1 MAFVVPATT
10 VNDACGPDPGFFCE
24 LIFDNTE
31 NERLAEIVGW
41 LVERPLRIILIL
53 LAAWIIKK
61 VAHKVV
67 DRAVSRLVRQNESHT
82 EEQLEDAGKLDFGAR
97 AAKAI
102 NRIQERQA
110 RSAQRIETI
119 AAVLKSLAT
128 ALILAVAA
136 LLCLSEL
143 NIDLAPLI
151 AGAGIAG
158 LAVGFGAQSLVRD
171 FLAGMFI
178 LIEDQFGVGDVVD
191 VGDTSG
197 TIEKVSLRTTTLRDV
212 SGVVWTVPNGEIH
225 RTANHSQLW
234 SRAIL
239 DIGVSY
245 DTDIDQ
251 ASEIMKAVADELWH
265 ENDPD
270 LTILEEPS
278 VWGVQ
283 ELGNDAVVIRL
294 VVKTD
299 PSEQWAVGRVLR
311 ARIKKAFDEAGIEIP
326 FPQRTVWI
334 RNENDQDD
342 DSEQPPTPGSVG
354 GRERPVGTGDDAAP
368 AELPS
373 DGGGHDGGGGGDE

>member
-1 MAFVVPATT
+1 MALVVPAAT

-53 LAAWIIKK
+53 LVAWIIKK
-61 VAHKVV
+61 IAHKVI
-67 DRAVSRLVRQNESHT
+67 DRAVARLVRQSETDT
-82 EEQLEDAGKLDFGAR
+82 EEQLESAGKLDFGTR

-102 NRIQERQA
+102 HRIQERQA

-143 NIDLAPLI
+143 SIDLAPLI

-158 LAVGFGAQSLVRD
+158 LAVGFGAQSLVKD

-178 LIEDQFGVGDVVD
+178 LVEDQFGVGDVVD

-251 ASEIMKAVADELWH
+251 ASEIMKAVADELWR
-265 ENDPD
+265 ENREDA
-270 LTILEEPS
+270 TILEEPS

-299 PSEQWAVGRVLR
+299 PSEQWGVGRILR
-311 ARIKKAFDEAGIEIP
+311 ANIKKAFDDVGIEIP

-334 RNENDQDD
+334 RNENDDA
-342 DSEQPPTPGSVG
+342 EQPSPDSVDR
-354 GRERPVGTGDDAAP
+354 RERTVGPGDDAAP
-368 AELPS
+368 AELS
-373 DGGGHDGGGGGDE
+373 GDSGGHDGGDGGDE

>member
-1 MAFVVPATT
+1 MALVVPAAT
-10 VNDACGPDPGFFCE
+10 VTDACGPDPGFFCE
-24 LIFDNTE
+24 LVFDNTE
-31 NERLAEIVGW
+31 NERLAEIIGW
-41 LVERPLRIILIL
+41 VVERPLRIILIL
-53 LAAWIIKK
+53 LVAWIIKK
-61 VAHKVV
+61 IAHKVV
-67 DRAVSRLVRQNESHT
+67 DRAVSRLVRQSETDT

-102 NRIQERQA
+102 NRIQERQV

-283 ELGNDAVVIRL
+283 ELGNDSVVIRL

-311 ARIKKAFDEAGIEIP
+311 ARIKKAFDAAGIEIP

-334 RNENDQDD
+334 RNESDADD
-342 DSEQPPTPGSVG
+342 DAGPPTPGSISES
-354 GRERPVGTGDDAAP
+354 ERPVGSHGDRTAA
-368 AELPS
+368 EFL
-373 DGGGHDGGGGGDE
+373 DDDGGHDGGGGGDE

>member
-1 MAFVVPATT
+1 MALVVPAAT

-53 LAAWIIKK
+53 LVAWIVKK
-61 VAHKVV
+61 IAHKVI
-67 DRAVSRLVRQNESHT
+67 DRAVARLVRQSETDT
-82 EEQLEDAGKLDFGAR
+82 EEQLESAGKLDFGTR

-143 NIDLAPLI
+143 SIDLAPLI

-158 LAVGFGAQSLVRD
+158 LAVGFGAQSLVKD

-178 LIEDQFGVGDVVD
+178 LVEDQFGVGDVVD

-251 ASEIMKAVADELWH
+251 ASEIMKAVAVELWH
-265 ENDPD
+265 ENHQD

-311 ARIKKAFDEAGIEIP
+311 ARIKYAFDEAGIEIP

-334 RNENDQDD
+334 RNENDDAGQDSP
-342 DSEQPPTPGSVG
+342 DSVDR
-354 GRERPVGTGDDAAP
+354 RERSVGTGDDAAP
-368 AELPS
+368 AELS
-373 DGGGHDGGGGGDE
+373 GDSGGHDIGDGGDE

>member
-1 MAFVVPATT
+1 MALEILAQT

-24 LIFDNTE
+24 LVFDNTE
-31 NERLAEIVGW
+31 NERLAEIIGW
-41 LVERPLRIILIL
+41 VVERPLRIVLIL
-53 LAAWIIKK
+53 LVAWIAKK
-61 VAHKVV
+61 IIHKLIE
-67 DRAVSRLVRQNESHT
+67 RAVARLMRQAETST
-82 EEQLEDAGKLDFGAR
+82 EEQLESASKLDIGSV

-102 NRIQERQA
+102 NRINERQV
-110 RSAQRIETI
+110 RSSQRIATI
-119 AAVLKSLAT
+119 ATVLKSLAS
-128 ALILAVAA
+128 AVILAVAA

-171 FLAGMFI
+171 FLAGIFI

-197 TIEKVSLRTTTLRDV
+197 VIETVSLRTTTLRDV
-212 SGVVWTVPNGEIH
+212 NGVVWTVPNGEIR

-234 SRAIL
+234 ARAIL

-251 ASEIMKAVADELWH
+251 ASEVMKRVADELWQ
-265 ENDPD
+265 ENREDA
-270 LTILEEPS
+270 TILEEPAI
-278 VWGVQ
+278 WGV
-283 ELGNDAVVIRL
+283 EKLADDAVVIRL

-299 PSEQWAVGRVLR
+299 PSEQWNVGRILR
-311 ARIKKAFDEAGIEIP
+311 ARIKYAFDAEGIEIP

-334 RNENDQDD
+334 RNQ
-342 DSEQPPTPGSVG
+342 
-354 GRERPVGTGDDAAP
+354 
-368 AELPS
+368 
-373 DGGGHDGGGGGDE
+373 

>member
-1 MAFVVPATT
+1 MALGVPAQT
-10 VNDACGPDPGFFCE
+10 VTDACGPDPGFFCE
-24 LIFDNTE
+24 LVFDNTE
-31 NERLAEIVGW
+31 NERLAEIIGW
-41 LVERPLRIILIL
+41 VVERPLRIILIL
-53 LAAWIIKK
+53 LVAWIIKK
-61 VAHKVV
+61 IVHKVIE
-67 DRAVSRLVRQNESHT
+67 RAVARLVRQSETET
-82 EEQLEDAGKLDFGAR
+82 EEQLESAGKLDFGAR

-110 RSAQRIETI
+110 RSSQRIETI
-119 AAVLKSLAT
+119 AAVMKSLAT

-212 SGVVWTVPNGEIH
+212 SGVVWTVPNGEIR

-251 ASEIMKAVADELWH
+251 ASDIMKGVADGLWR

-334 RNENDQDD
+334 RNEDD
-342 DSEQPPTPGSVG
+342 ADGDPQPGSVDR
-354 GRERPVGTGDDAAP
+354 RERAVGTGDDVAP
-368 AELPS
+368 AELPGDS
-373 DGGGHDGGGGGDE
+373 GGHDGGNGGDE

>member
-1 MAFVVPATT
+1 MALVVPAAT
-10 VNDACGPDPGFFCE
+10 VTDACGPDPGFFCE
-24 LIFDNTE
+24 LVFDNTD
-31 NERLAEIVGW
+31 NERLAEIIGW
-41 LVERPLRIILIL
+41 VVERPLRIILIL

-61 VAHKVV
+61 VAHKLVERSV
-67 DRAVSRLVRQNESHT
+67 ARLVRQNESNT
-82 EEQLEDAGKLDFGAR
+82 EEQLESAGKLDFGSR

-102 NRIQERQA
+102 NMIHERQA

-119 AAVLKSLAT
+119 ADVLKSLAT
-128 ALILAVAA
+128 ALIMLVAA

-158 LAVGFGAQSLVRD
+158 LAVGFGAQSLVKD
-171 FLAGMFI
+171 FLAGIFI
-178 LIEDQFGVGDVVD
+178 LVEDQFGVGDVVD
-191 VGDTSG
+191 VGETSG

-251 ASEIMKAVADELWH
+251 ASEIMKSVADELWR
-265 ENDPD
+265 ENREDA
-270 LTILEEPS
+270 TILEEPS

-299 PSEQWAVGRVLR
+299 PSEQWGVGRILR
-311 ARIKKAFDEAGIEIP
+311 ARIKKAFDDVGIEIP

-334 RNENDQDD
+334 RNENDPD
-342 DSEQPPTPGSVG
+342 DSAEQGSVA
-354 GRERPVGTGDDAAP
+354 GRERTVGTGDDAAP
-368 AELPS
+368 AELPG
-373 DGGGHDGGGGGDE
+373 DGGGHDIGGGGDD

>member
-1 MAFVVPATT
+1 MALGVPAAT

-41 LVERPLRIILIL
+41 LVERPLRIGLIL
-53 LAAWIIKK
+53 LVAWIVKK
-61 VAHKVV
+61 IVHKVIE
-67 DRAVSRLVRQNESHT
+67 RAVGRLARQAETET
-82 EEQLEDAGKLDFGAR
+82 EERLESASLLDFGAR

-102 NRIQERQA
+102 NMIHERQER
-110 RSAQRIETI
+110 STQRIATI
-119 AAVLKSLAT
+119 AAVMKSLAT
-128 ALILAVAA
+128 ALIFAVAV

-171 FLAGMFI
+171 FLAGVFI

-212 SGVVWTVPNGEIH
+212 SGVVWTVPNGEIR

-251 ASEIMKAVADELWH
+251 ASEIMKSVADELWQ
-265 ENDPD
+265 EQNPD
-270 LTILEEPS
+270 ATVLEEPS

-299 PSEQWAVGRVLR
+299 PSEQWGVGRILR

-334 RNENDQDD
+334 RNDNDADTERR
-342 DSEQPPTPGSVG
+342 SPGSVG
-354 GRERPVGTGDDAAP
+354 GGEQALVRDEDSASTELSGGD
-368 AELPS
+368 
-373 DGGGHDGGGGGDE
+373 GGHDSGVGGDD

>member
-1 MAFVVPATT
+1 MAD

-24 LIFDNTE
+24 LVFDNTE
-31 NERLAEIVGW
+31 NERLAEIIGW
-41 LVERPLRIILIL
+41 VVERPLRIVLIL
-53 LAAWIIKK
+53 LVAWIIKRI
-61 VAHKVV
+61 AHRLV
-67 DRAVSRLVRQNESHT
+67 DRAVARLARQSENEH
-82 EEQLEDAGKLDFGAR
+82 EERLEDAGKLDFGAR

-102 NRIQERQA
+102 NSIQERRA

-143 NIDLAPLI
+143 SIDLAPLI

-158 LAVGFGAQSLVRD
+158 LAVGFGAQSLVKD

-178 LIEDQFGVGDVVD
+178 LVEDQFGVGDIVD

-212 SGVVWTVPNGEIH
+212 SGTVWTVPNGEIH
-225 RTANHSQLW
+225 RTANFSQLW

-245 DTDIDQ
+245 DTDIDH
-251 ASEIMKAVADELWH
+251 ASEIMKAVADELWR
-265 ENDPD
+265 ENNPD
-270 LTILEEPS
+270 ATILEEPS

-299 PSEQWAVGRVLR
+299 PSEQWGVGRILR

-334 RNENDQDD
+334 RNEDNA
-342 DSEQPPTPGSVG
+342 EQPSPASAG
-354 GRERPVGTGDDAAP
+354 GREGPVSGDDDGAATH
-368 AELPS
+368 LFD
-373 DGGGHDGGGGGDE
+373 DGGGHDIGGGGDD

>member
-1 MAFVVPATT
+1 M
-10 VNDACGPDPGFFCE
+10 
-24 LIFDNTE
+24 
-31 NERLAEIVGW
+31 
-41 LVERPLRIILIL
+41 
-53 LAAWIIKK
+53 
-61 VAHKVV
+61 
-67 DRAVSRLVRQNESHT
+67 
-82 EEQLEDAGKLDFGAR
+82 
-97 AAKAI
+97 
-102 NRIQERQA
+102 
-110 RSAQRIETI
+110 
-119 AAVLKSLAT
+119 KSLAT

-212 SGVVWTVPNGEIH
+212 GGVVWTVPNGEIR

-251 ASEIMKAVADELWH
+251 ASDIMKAVADELWH

-311 ARIKKAFDEAGIEIP
+311 ARIKKAFDEANIEIP

-334 RNENDQDD
+334 RNEDD
-342 DSEQPPTPGSVG
+342 AGDDPQPRSVG
-354 GRERPVGTGDDAAP
+354 GRERTVGTGDDEAP
-368 AELPS
+368 AELPGDS
-373 DGGGHDGGGGGDE
+373 GGHDGGNGGAE

>member
-1 MAFVVPATT
+1 MADVT
-10 VNDACGPDPGFFCE
+10 DACGPDPGFFCE
-24 LIFDNTE
+24 LVFDNTE
-31 NERLAEIVGW
+31 NERLAEIIGW
-41 LVERPLRIILIL
+41 VVERPLRIVLIL
-53 LAAWIIKK
+53 LVAWIIKRI
-61 VAHKVV
+61 AHKLV
-67 DRAVSRLVRQNESHT
+67 DRAVAQLARQSESEH
-82 EEQLEDAGKLDFGAR
+82 EERLEDAGKLGFGAR

-102 NRIQERQA
+102 NSIQERQA
-110 RSAQRIETI
+110 RSAQRIKTI

-143 NIDLAPLI
+143 SIDLAPLI

-158 LAVGFGAQSLVRD
+158 LAVGFGAQSLVKD

-178 LIEDQFGVGDVVD
+178 LVEDQFGVGDWVD
-191 VGDTSG
+191 VGDASG

-212 SGVVWTVPNGEIH
+212 SGTVWTVPNGEIH
-225 RTANHSQLW
+225 RTANFSQLW

-245 DTDIDQ
+245 DTDIDH
-251 ASEIMKAVADELWH
+251 ASEIMKAVADVLWR
-265 ENDPD
+265 ENNPD
-270 LTILEEPS
+270 ATILEEPA

-294 VVKTD
+294 VAKTD
-299 PSEQWAVGRVLR
+299 PSEQWGVGRILR

-334 RNENDQDD
+334 RNQDD
-342 DSEQPPTPGSVG
+342 SDSAEQRSA
-354 GRERPVGTGDDAAP
+354 GRGERTVSGDGDVAT
-368 AELPS
+368 AELFD
-373 DGGGHDGGGGGDE
+373 DGGGHEIGGGGDG

>member
-1 MAFVVPATT
+1 MALVVPAAT

-53 LAAWIIKK
+53 LVAWIVKK
-61 VAHKVV
+61 IVHKVIE
-67 DRAVSRLVRQNESHT
+67 RAVGRLVRQSESEH
-82 EEQLEDAGKLDFGAR
+82 EEQLEDAGRLDFGAR

-102 NRIQERQA
+102 NRIHERQA

-212 SGVVWTVPNGEIH
+212 SGTVWTVPNGEIR

-245 DTDIDQ
+245 DTDIDH

-311 ARIKKAFDEAGIEIP
+311 ARIKKAFDEASVEIP

-334 RNENDQDD
+334 RNEGDADD
-342 DSEQPPTPGSVG
+342 DAEQPTPGSAR
-354 GRERPVGTGDDAAP
+354 GRERTVREDDEGAT
-368 AELPS
+368 AEL
-373 DGGGHDGGGGGDE
+373 GGGDSGHDVGGGGDD

>member
-61 VAHKVV
+61 IAHKVV
-67 DRAVSRLVRQNESHT
+67 DRAVARLVRQSETDT

-102 NRIQERQA
+102 NRIQERQV

-299 PSEQWAVGRVLR
+299 PSEQWGVGRVLR

-334 RNENDQDD
+334 RNESEADENAAPRSP
-342 DSEQPPTPGSVG
+342 DSVDR
-354 GRERPVGTGDDAAP
+354 RERPVSTGEDAPP
-368 AELPS
+368 AELPG

>member
-1 MAFVVPATT
+1 MALIVPAAT

-24 LIFDNTE
+24 LVFDSTE
-31 NERLAEIVGW
+31 NERLAEIIGW
-41 LVERPLRIILIL
+41 VVERPLRIVLIL
-53 LAAWIIKK
+53 LVAWIAKK
-61 VAHKVV
+61 IIHKLIE
-67 DRAVSRLVRQNESHT
+67 RAVDRLVRQSEADT
-82 EEQLEDAGKLDFGAR
+82 EEQMESAGKLDISSVAS
-97 AAKAI
+97 KAI
-102 NRIQERQA
+102 LRIQERQV
-110 RSAQRIETI
+110 RSSQRIATI

-128 ALILAVAA
+128 AAILAVAF

-143 NIDLAPLI
+143 SIDLAPLI

-171 FLAGMFI
+171 FLAGIFI

-197 TIEKVSLRTTTLRDV
+197 VIEKVSLRTTTLRDV
-212 SGVVWTVPNGEIH
+212 NGVVWTVPNGEIH
-225 RTANHSQLW
+225 RTANHSQIW

-245 DTDIDQ
+245 DTDIDH
-251 ASEIMKAVADELWH
+251 ASEIMKRVADELWR
-265 ENDPD
+265 ENRSDA
-270 LTILEEPS
+270 TILEEPA

-299 PSEQWAVGRVLR
+299 PSEQWAVGRILR
-311 ARIKKAFDEAGIEIP
+311 ARIKYAFDAEGIEIP

-334 RNENDQDD
+334 RND
-342 DSEQPPTPGSVG
+342 
-354 GRERPVGTGDDAAP
+354 
-368 AELPS
+368 
-373 DGGGHDGGGGGDE
+373 DGGAANFNQEAVSASEHRAPEQGKVSQPLGASPEGDAE

>member
-1 MAFVVPATT
+1 MALAVPAAT

-24 LIFDNTE
+24 LIFDNTD

-41 LVERPLRIILIL
+41 VVERPLRIILIL

-61 VAHKVV
+61 IAHKLT
-67 DRAVSRLVRQNESHT
+67 DRAVARLVRQSET
-82 EEQLEDAGKLDFGAR
+82 ETETQLEDAGKLDFGAR

-102 NRIQERQA
+102 NRIHERQV

-143 NIDLAPLI
+143 SIDLAPLI

-212 SGVVWTVPNGEIH
+212 HGVVWTVPNGEIH

-251 ASEIMKAVADELWH
+251 ASEIMKAVADELWR

-334 RNENDQDD
+334 RNEDEQGDGAEQRPPSSNDGREQPVGSHGDRTAAKLLDD
-342 DSEQPPTPGSVG
+342 D
-354 GRERPVGTGDDAAP
+354 
-368 AELPS
+368 
-373 DGGGHDGGGGGDE
+373 GGHDFGDGGDE

>member
-1 MAFVVPATT
+1 MALIVPAAT

-24 LIFDNTE
+24 LVFDSTE
-31 NERLAEIVGW
+31 NERLAEIIGW
-41 LVERPLRIILIL
+41 VVERPLRIVLIL
-53 LAAWIIKK
+53 LVAWIAKK
-61 VAHKVV
+61 IIHKLIE
-67 DRAVSRLVRQNESHT
+67 RAVDRLVRQSEADT
-82 EEQLEDAGKLDFGAR
+82 EEQMESAGKLDISSVAS
-97 AAKAI
+97 KAI
-102 NRIQERQA
+102 LRIQERQV
-110 RSAQRIETI
+110 RSSQRIATI

-128 ALILAVAA
+128 AAILAVAF

-143 NIDLAPLI
+143 SIDLAPLI

-171 FLAGMFI
+171 FLAGIFI

-197 TIEKVSLRTTTLRDV
+197 VIEKVSLRTTTLRDV
-212 SGVVWTVPNGEIH
+212 NGVVWTVPNGEIH
-225 RTANHSQLW
+225 RTANHSQIW

-245 DTDIDQ
+245 DTDIDY
-251 ASEIMKAVADELWH
+251 ASEIMKRVADELWR
-265 ENDPD
+265 ENRSDA
-270 LTILEEPS
+270 TILEEPA

-299 PSEQWAVGRVLR
+299 PSEQWAVGRILR
-311 ARIKKAFDEAGIEIP
+311 ARIKYAFDAEGIEIP

-334 RNENDQDD
+334 RNDAGGAANSSQEAVSA
-342 DSEQPPTPGSVG
+342 SEHRAPEQGKVSQPLGASP
-354 GRERPVGTGDDAAP
+354 EGD
-368 AELPS
+368 AE
-373 DGGGHDGGGGGDE
+373 

>member
-1 MAFVVPATT
+1 MAD

-24 LIFDNTE
+24 LVFDKTE
-31 NERLAEIVGW
+31 NERLAEIIGW
-41 LVERPLRIILIL
+41 VVERPLRIVLIL
-53 LAAWIIKK
+53 LVAWIIKRI
-61 VAHKVV
+61 AHKLVE
-67 DRAVSRLVRQNESHT
+67 RAVVRLARQSENEH
-82 EEQLEDAGKLDFGAR
+82 EERLESAGKLDFGAR

-102 NRIQERQA
+102 NSIQERKA
-110 RSAQRIETI
+110 RGAQRIETI
-119 AAVLKSLAT
+119 ADVLKSLAT

-158 LAVGFGAQSLVRD
+158 LAVGFGAQSLVKD

-178 LIEDQFGVGDVVD
+178 LVEDQFGVGDVVD

-212 SGVVWTVPNGEIH
+212 SGTVWTVPNGEIR
-225 RTANHSQLW
+225 RTANFSQLW

-251 ASEIMKAVADELWH
+251 ASEIMKAVADELWQ
-265 ENDPD
+265 ENNPD
-270 LTILEEPS
+270 ATILEPPS

-299 PSEQWAVGRVLR
+299 PSEQWGVGRILR

-334 RNENDQDD
+334 RNENDTDD
-342 DSEQPPTPGSVG
+342 NAEQPSSGSVD
-354 GRERPVGTGDDAAP
+354 GRERPVGADGDVEA
-368 AELPS
+368 AELPD
-373 DGGGHDGGGGGDE
+373 DGGGHDFGNGGDD

>member
-1 MAFVVPATT
+1 MDLGVLAAT
-10 VNDACGPDPGFFCE
+10 VNDACGPNPGFFCE
-24 LIFDNTE
+24 LVFDNTE
-31 NERLAEIVGW
+31 NERLAEIIDWV
-41 LVERPLRIILIL
+41 VARPLRIVLIL
-53 LAAWIIKK
+53 LGAWLIKK
-61 VAHKVV
+61 VVHKVIRRGV
-67 DRAVSRLVRQNESHT
+67 ARLVRQSESEA
-82 EEQLEDAGKLDFGAR
+82 EEKLEHAGLLDIGAR

-102 NRIQERQA
+102 NRIHERQA
-110 RSAQRIETI
+110 RSTQRIETI
-119 AAVLKSLAT
+119 AAVLRSLAT
-128 ALILAVAA
+128 ALILAVAL
-136 LLCLSEL
+136 LLCLGEL

-158 LAVGFGAQSLVRD
+158 FAVGFGAQALVRD

-178 LIEDQFGVGDVVD
+178 LIEDQFGVGDIVD

-212 SGVVWTVPNGEIH
+212 SGVVWTVPNGEIR

-251 ASEIMKAVADELWH
+251 ASEIMKAVADDLWH

-299 PSEQWAVGRVLR
+299 PSEQWGVARVLR

-334 RNENDQDD
+334 RNENDD
-342 DSEQPPTPGSVG
+342 EQQQPGSEG
-354 GRERPVGTGDDAAP
+354 GSERPVASHRDRRA
-368 AELPS
+368 AELLD
-373 DGGGHDGGGGGDE
+373 DGGGHDLGDGGDE

>member
-1 MAFVVPATT
+1 MALGVPAAT

-53 LAAWIIKK
+53 LVAWIIKK
-61 VAHKVV
+61 IAQKVI
-67 DRAVSRLVRQNESHT
+67 DRAVARLVRLSEADIEQ
-82 EEQLEDAGKLDFGAR
+82 QLESASKLVLGSR
-97 AAKAI
+97 AVKAI
-102 NRIQERQA
+102 NRVHERQA
-110 RSAQRIETI
+110 RSTQRIATI
-119 AAVLKSLAT
+119 AAVMKSLAT

-212 SGVVWTVPNGEIH
+212 SGVVWTVPNGEIR

-239 DIGVSY
+239 DVGVSY
-245 DTDIDQ
+245 NTDIDQ
-251 ASEIMKAVADELWH
+251 ASEIMKAVADELWQ

-299 PSEQWAVGRVLR
+299 PSEQWGVGRILR

-334 RNENDQDD
+334 RNDNDTEAERRP
-342 DSEQPPTPGSVG
+342 SGSVG
-354 GRERPVGTGDDAAP
+354 GGEQALVRDEDSAT
-368 AELPS
+368 AELS
-373 DGGGHDGGGGGDE
+373 GGDGGHDSGVGRDG

>member
-1 MAFVVPATT
+1 MAD

-24 LIFDNTE
+24 LVFDNTE

-41 LVERPLRIILIL
+41 VVERPLRIGLIL
-53 LAAWIIKK
+53 LVAWIIKK
-61 VAHKVV
+61 LAHKLV
-67 DRAVSRLVRQNESHT
+67 DRAVARLVRQSESENE
-82 EEQLEDAGKLDFGAR
+82 ERLEDAGKLDFGAR

-102 NRIQERQA
+102 NMIQERQT

-119 AAVLKSLAT
+119 ADVLKSLAT
-128 ALILAVAA
+128 ALVLAVAA

-143 NIDLAPLI
+143 SIDLAPLI

-158 LAVGFGAQSLVRD
+158 LAVGFGAQSLVKD
-171 FLAGMFI
+171 FLSGLFI
-178 LIEDQFGVGDVVD
+178 LVEDQFSVGDVVD
-191 VGDTSG
+191 VGDASG

-212 SGVVWTVPNGEIH
+212 KGTVWTVPNGEIR
-225 RTANHSQLW
+225 RTANSSQLW

-251 ASEIMKAVADELWH
+251 ASEIMKAVADELWR
-265 ENDPD
+265 ENNPD
-270 LTILEEPS
+270 ATILEEPS

-299 PSEQWAVGRVLR
+299 PSEQWGVGRILR
-311 ARIKKAFDEAGIEIP
+311 ARIKKAFDGAGIEIP

-334 RNENDQDD
+334 RNEGDA
-342 DSEQPPTPGSVG
+342 EQPPPGSAG
-354 GRERPVGTGDDAAP
+354 GREGPVSGDDDGAATH
-368 AELPS
+368 LFD
-373 DGGGHDGGGGGDE
+373 DGGGHDIGGGGDD

>member
-1 MAFVVPATT
+1 MALGVPAQT
-10 VNDACGPDPGFFCE
+10 VTDACGPDPGFFCE
-24 LIFDNTE
+24 LVFDNTE
-31 NERLAEIVGW
+31 NERLAEIIGW
-41 LVERPLRIILIL
+41 VVERPLRIILIL
-53 LAAWIIKK
+53 LVAWIIKK
-61 VAHKVV
+61 IVHKVIE
-67 DRAVSRLVRQNESHT
+67 RAVARLVRQSESET

-102 NRIQERQA
+102 NRIHERQA
-110 RSAQRIETI
+110 RSSQRIETI

-128 ALILAVAA
+128 ALILAVAV

-212 SGVVWTVPNGEIH
+212 SGVVWTVPNGEIR

-251 ASEIMKAVADELWH
+251 ASDIMNAVADELWQ

-270 LTILEEPS
+270 LTILEAPS

-334 RNENDQDD
+334 RNENDADD
-342 DSEQPPTPGSVG
+342 HAQQRSAG
-354 GRERPVGTGDDAAP
+354 GRERTVGTGDDAAP
-368 AELPS
+368 AELPGDS
-373 DGGGHDGGGGGDE
+373 GGHDSGSGGDE

>member
-1 MAFVVPATT
+1 MAPVVLAAD

-24 LIFDNTE
+24 LVFDNTE
-31 NERLAEIVGW
+31 NERLAEIIGW
-41 LVERPLRIILIL
+41 VVERPLRIILIL

-61 VAHKVV
+61 IANKLIERTVA
-67 DRAVSRLVRQNESHT
+67 RLVRQAESDT
-82 EEQLEDAGKLDFGAR
+82 ENKLEDAGKLDFGAR

-102 NRIQERQA
+102 NLIHERQER
-110 RSAQRIETI
+110 SSQRIKTI
-119 AAVLKSLAT
+119 ADVLKSLAT

-171 FLAGMFI
+171 FLAGIFI

-191 VGDTSG
+191 VGETSG

-212 SGVVWTVPNGEIH
+212 GGVVWTVPNGEIH

-251 ASEIMKAVADELWH
+251 ASEIMKAVADGLWR
-265 ENDPD
+265 ENNPD
-270 LTILEEPS
+270 ATILEEPS

-283 ELGNDAVVIRL
+283 ELGNDAVVIRM

-299 PSEQWAVGRVLR
+299 PSEQWGVGRILR
-311 ARIKKAFDEAGIEIP
+311 ARIKKAFDEVGIEIP

-334 RNENDQDD
+334 RNENDAEDTG
-342 DSEQPPTPGSVG
+342 PRPSVSVDRG
-354 GRERPVGTGDDAAP
+354 ERPVARGDDEAP
-368 AELPS
+368 AELS
-373 DGGGHDGGGGGDE
+373 GGGDSHDGGGGGDE

>member
-1 MAFVVPATT
+1 MSLAALLVVPAAT
-10 VNDACGPDPGFFCE
+10 VNDACGSEPGFFCE
-24 LIFDNTE
+24 LIFDSTE

-53 LAAWIIKK
+53 LVAWIAKK
-61 VAHKVV
+61 IVHKVIE
-67 DRAVSRLVRQNESHT
+67 RAVARLGRQSESDT
-82 EEQLEDAGKLDFGAR
+82 EDQLQSAGKLDI
-97 AAKAI
+97 AAVASKAI
-102 NRIQERQA
+102 HRIQERQV
-110 RSAQRIETI
+110 RSSQRIATI
-119 AAVLKSLAT
+119 AAVLKSLST
-128 ALILAVAA
+128 AAIVAVAL

-143 NIDLAPLI
+143 SIDLAPLI

-171 FLAGMFI
+171 FLSGIFI

-212 SGVVWTVPNGEIH
+212 NGVVWTIPNGEIH

-245 DTDIDQ
+245 DTDIDH
-251 ASEIMKAVADELWH
+251 ASKIMKQVADDLWR
-265 ENDPD
+265 EERADA
-270 LTILEEPS
+270 TILEEPA

-283 ELGNDAVVIRL
+283 ELGDDSVVIRL

-299 PSEQWAVGRVLR
+299 PSEQWTVGRILR
-311 ARIKKAFDEAGIEIP
+311 ARIKYAFDAEGIEIP

-334 RNENDQDD
+334 RNEATN
-342 DSEQPPTPGSVG
+342 SV
-354 GRERPVGTGDDAAP
+354 D
-368 AELPS
+368 
-373 DGGGHDGGGGGDE
+373 

>member
-1 MAFVVPATT
+1 MALGVPAQT
-10 VNDACGPDPGFFCE
+10 VTDACGPDPGFFCE
-24 LIFDNTE
+24 LVFDNTE
-31 NERLAEIVGW
+31 NERLAEIIGW
-41 LVERPLRIILIL
+41 VVERPLRIILIL
-53 LAAWIIKK
+53 LVAWIVKK
-61 VAHKVV
+61 IVHKVV
-67 DRAVSRLVRQNESHT
+67 ERAVARLVRQSETDT
-82 EEQLEDAGKLDFGAR
+82 EEQLESASKLDFGAR

-102 NRIQERQA
+102 NRIQERQV
-110 RSAQRIETI
+110 RSSQRIETI

-212 SGVVWTVPNGEIH
+212 GGVVWTVPNGEIR

-245 DTDIDQ
+245 DTDIDE
-251 ASEIMKAVADELWH
+251 ASEIMKAVADELWR

-334 RNENDQDD
+334 RNESEADD
-342 DSEQPPTPGSVG
+342 DERPLSVDR
-354 GRERPVGTGDDAAP
+354 RERTVGTGDDEAP
-368 AELPS
+368 AELPG
-373 DGGGHDGGGGGDE
+373 DGGGHDGGNGGDE

>member
-1 MAFVVPATT
+1 MAFTVPGAT

-24 LIFDNTE
+24 LVFDNTE
-31 NERLAEIVGW
+31 NERLAEIIGW
-41 LVERPLRIILIL
+41 VVERPLRIALIL

-61 VAHKVV
+61 IVHKVIA
-67 DRAVSRLVRQNESHT
+67 RAVARLVRQSETDT
-82 EEQLEDAGKLDFGAR
+82 EEQLESAGKLDFGTR

-102 NRIQERQA
+102 GRIQERQV
-110 RSAQRIETI
+110 RSSQRIETI

-128 ALILAVAA
+128 ALIFAVAA
-136 LLCLSEL
+136 MLCLSEL

-171 FLAGMFI
+171 FLAGIFI

-197 TIEKVSLRTTTLRDV
+197 VIEKVSLRTTTLRDV
-212 SGVVWTVPNGEIH
+212 HGVVWTVPNGEIR

-251 ASEIMKAVADELWH
+251 ASEVMKAVADELWQ
-265 ENDPD
+265 ENHPE

-294 VVKTD
+294 VAKTD
-299 PSEQWAVGRVLR
+299 PSEQWAVARALR
-311 ARIKKAFDEAGIEIP
+311 ARIKKAFDEVGIEIP

-334 RNENDQDD
+334 RNDADEPA
-342 DSEQPPTPGSVG
+342 PPS
-354 GRERPVGTGDDAAP
+354 R
-368 AELPS
+368 S
-373 DGGGHDGGGGGDE
+373 D

>member
-1 MAFVVPATT
+1 M
-10 VNDACGPDPGFFCE
+10 NDACGPDPGFFCE
-24 LIFDNTE
+24 LIFDTTE

-41 LVERPLRIILIL
+41 VVERPLRILIIL
-53 LAAWIIKK
+53 LVAWILRKI
-61 VAHKVV
+61 AHKVIG
-67 DRAVSRLVRQNESHT
+67 RAVSRLVEQAKSDT
-82 EEQLEDAGKLDFGAR
+82 EAKLNSAGKMDLGSR

-102 NRIQERQA
+102 NMIHERQER
-110 RSAQRIETI
+110 SSQRIETI
-119 AAVLKSLAT
+119 ADVLKSLAS
-128 ALILAVAA
+128 AFIYAVAI
-136 LLCLSEL
+136 LLSLSEL

-212 SGVVWTVPNGEIH
+212 SGVVWTVPNGEIR

-234 SRAIL
+234 ARAIL

-251 ASEIMKAVADELWH
+251 ASEIMKAVADELWG
-265 ENDPD
+265 EQNPD
-270 LTILEEPS
+270 ATILEEPG

-283 ELGNDAVVIRL
+283 ELGDDAVVIRL

-299 PSEQWAVGRVLR
+299 PSEQWAVGRILR

-326 FPQRTVWI
+326 FPQRTVWL
-334 RNENDQDD
+334 RSED
-342 DSEQPPTPGSVG
+342 DSDPGPKPPDQLAAGNEGTIRGDGDGS
-354 GRERPVGTGDDAAP
+354 P
-368 AELPS
+368 ADLLG
-373 DGGGHDGGGGGDE
+373 DGGGDD

>member
-1 MAFVVPATT
+1 MAD

-24 LIFDNTE
+24 LVFDNTD
-31 NERLAEIVGW
+31 NERLAEIIGW
-41 LVERPLRIILIL
+41 VVERPLRIILIL
-53 LAAWIIKK
+53 LVAWIMKRI
-61 VAHKVV
+61 AHRLV
-67 DRAVSRLVRQNESHT
+67 DRAVARLARQSENEH
-82 EEQLEDAGKLDFGAR
+82 EERLEGVGKLDFGAR

-102 NRIQERQA
+102 NSIQERQA
-110 RSAQRIETI
+110 RSAQRIKTI

-143 NIDLAPLI
+143 SIDLAPLI

-158 LAVGFGAQSLVRD
+158 LAVGFGAQSLVKD

-178 LIEDQFGVGDVVD
+178 LVEDQFGVGDIVD

-212 SGVVWTVPNGEIH
+212 SGTVWTVPNGEIH
-225 RTANHSQLW
+225 RTANFSQLW

-245 DTDIDQ
+245 DTDIDH
-251 ASEIMKAVADELWH
+251 ASEIMKAVADELWR
-265 ENDPD
+265 ENNPD
-270 LTILEEPS
+270 ATILEEPS

-299 PSEQWAVGRVLR
+299 PSEQWGVGRILR

-334 RNENDQDD
+334 RNENDS
-342 DSEQPPTPGSVG
+342 DSAEPRSTDRG
-354 GRERPVGTGDDAAP
+354 ERPVRADDDVAT
-368 AELPS
+368 AELLD
-373 DGGGHDGGGGGDE
+373 DGGGHDIGNGGDD

>member
-1 MAFVVPATT
+1 MALGVPAAT

-53 LAAWIIKK
+53 LVAWIIKK
-61 VAHKVV
+61 IVHKVIE
-67 DRAVSRLVRQNESHT
+67 RAVARLARQAETET
-82 EEQLEDAGKLDFGAR
+82 EERLESASLLDFGTR

-102 NRIQERQA
+102 NMIHERQER
-110 RSAQRIETI
+110 STQRIATI
-119 AAVLKSLAT
+119 AAVMKSLAT
-128 ALILAVAA
+128 ALIFAVAV

-171 FLAGMFI
+171 FLAGVFI

-212 SGVVWTVPNGEIH
+212 SGVVWTVPNGEIR

-251 ASEIMKAVADELWH
+251 ASEIMKSVADELWR
-265 ENDPD
+265 ENREDA
-270 LTILEEPS
+270 TILEEPS

-299 PSEQWAVGRVLR
+299 PSEQWGVGRILR
-311 ARIKKAFDEAGIEIP
+311 ARIKNAFDDAGIEIP

-334 RNENDQDD
+334 RNESDNAESAEPPSP
-342 DSEQPPTPGSVG
+342 DSADR
-354 GRERPVGTGDDAAP
+354 RERPVSTGDDAAP
-368 AELPS
+368 AELPGDS
-373 DGGGHDGGGGGDE
+373 GGHDIGGGGDE

>member
-1 MAFVVPATT
+1 MAD

-24 LIFDNTE
+24 LVFDNTE
-31 NERLAEIVGW
+31 NERLAEIIGW
-41 LVERPLRIILIL
+41 VVERPLRIVLIL
-53 LAAWIIKK
+53 LVAWIIKRI
-61 VAHKVV
+61 AHRLV
-67 DRAVSRLVRQNESHT
+67 DRAVARLARQSENEH
-82 EEQLEDAGKLDFGAR
+82 EERLEDAGKLDFGAR

-102 NRIQERQA
+102 NSIQERRA

-143 NIDLAPLI
+143 SIDLAPLI

-158 LAVGFGAQSLVRD
+158 LAVGFGAQSLVKD

-178 LIEDQFGVGDVVD
+178 LVEDQFGVGDIVD

-212 SGVVWTVPNGEIH
+212 SGTVWTVPNGEIH
-225 RTANHSQLW
+225 RTANFSQLW

-245 DTDIDQ
+245 DTDIDH
-251 ASEIMKAVADELWH
+251 ASEIMKAVADELWR
-265 ENDPD
+265 ENNPD
-270 LTILEEPS
+270 ATILEEPS

-299 PSEQWAVGRVLR
+299 PSEQWGVGRILR

-334 RNENDQDD
+334 RNEGDADD
-342 DSEQPPTPGSVG
+342 NAEQSSPGSAG
-354 GRERPVGTGDDAAP
+354 QRERTVGTGDDGAP
-368 AELPS
+368 AELS
-373 DGGGHDGGGGGDE
+373 GDGGGQDIGGGGDD